1 MNMSVDEI
9 CRNYR
14 QAKDKKE
21 QIKILADLNCTSK
34 DEIIKVLVDCGEMEP
49 PESRPKKTSKKHAAK
64 LPEPVAQAL
73 FTRIDEL
80 DKLIKP
86 LEDQRDEINERMKP
100 LRNEFMAIS
109 EFLMNYGCDDERRK
123 RDVQI

>member
-14 QAKDKKE
+14 QAKDKRE
-21 QIKILADLNCTSK
+21 QIKIIADLNCTSK

-49 PESRPKKTSKKHAAK
+49 REIRTKKTAKKQAAE
-64 LPEPVAQAL
+64 LPEPVAHAL
-73 FTRIDEL
+73 FARIDEL

-86 LEDQRDEINERMKP
+86 LEDQRNEIDKQMKP
-100 LRNEFMAIS
+100 LRDEYLEIS
-109 EFLMNYGCDDERRK
+109 AFLNGYGMK
-123 RDVQI
+123 GGA

>member
-1 MNMSVDEI
+1 MTPNEI

-34 DEIIKVLVDCGEMEP
+34 DEIIKVLVDCGEMEA
-49 PESRPKKTSKKHAAK
+49 PKQTSKPKESAKKQTVEIQK
-64 LPEPVAQAL
+64 LPEPVAHAL
-73 FTRIDEL
+73 FARIDEI

-86 LEDQRDEINERMKP
+86 LEVQRNELDKQMKP
-100 LRNEFMAIS
+100 LRDEYLEIS
-109 EFLMNYGCDDERRK
+109 AFLNGYERMVRNG
-123 RDVQI
+123 

>member
-14 QAKDKKE
+14 QAKDKRE
-21 QIKILADLNCTSK
+21 QIKILADLNCTNK

-49 PESRPKKTSKKHAAK
+49 REIRTKKTAKKQAAE
-64 LPEPVAQAL
+64 LPEPVAHAL
-73 FTRIDEL
+73 FARIDEL

-86 LEDQRDEINERMKP
+86 LEDQRNEIDKQMKP
-100 LRNEFMAIS
+100 LRDEYLEIS
-109 EFLMNYGCDDERRK
+109 AFLNGYGMK
-123 RDVQI
+123 GGA

>member
-21 QIKILADLNCTSK
+21 QINILADLNCTSK
-34 DEIIKVLVDCGEMEP
+34 EEIIKVLVDCGEMYP
-49 PESRPKKTSKKHAAK
+49 PESKPKKTAKKQDVELPK
-64 LPEPVAQAL
+64 LSEPVVHAL
-73 FTRIDEL
+73 FARIDEI

-86 LEDQRDEINERMKP
+86 LEDQRSEIDKQMKP
-100 LRNEFMAIS
+100 LRDEYIAIS
-109 EFLMNYGCDDERRK
+109 VFLNEYDRR
-123 RDVQI
+123 